1 MKLLENRGQWYK
13 GNLHLHTTMS
23 DGALTPEETIDRYR
37 NAGYSFIALTDHRQE
52 NPAWQDRDFV
62 VLTGAEYDTGDPA
75 SSMPLYH
82 ILGIGMEQTP
92 RILYR
97 ESYETRHP
105 WPPAQEIINEIRA
118 AGGLAILAHPAW
130 SVMDPEE
137 MLQLHGFSAAEI
149 YNTNCGIPMYPDR
162 ADSSRYFDIWAKNG
176 RLVRAVAVD
185 DAHEYEGEECTSYVM
200 VNATHLSERAI
211 MEALRNGDYY
221 ASQGPEIYDIELE
234 DEQIVVEFSDD
245 VETVL
250 FLTNSP
256 WGRNTVQ
263 IFEPAGRSI
272 FEPRLRANGGRG
284 RRTARYVA
292 DRSERYVRI
301 ELIGRDGARAWSY
314 PYSLKEF

>member
-23 DGALTPEETIDRYR
+23 DGALTPEEVIDRYR

-52 NPAWQDRDFV
+52 NPAWEDRDFV

-82 ILGIGMEQTP
+82 ILGIGMEQIP
-92 RILYR
+92 RIRYR
-97 ESYETRHP
+97 ESYEARHP
-105 WPPAQEIINEIRA
+105 WPTAQEIINAIRD

-149 YNTNCGIPMYPDR
+149 YNTNCGIPIYPDR

-176 RLVRAVAVD
+176 KLVRAVAAD
-185 DAHEYEGEECTSYVM
+185 DAHDYEGEECTSYIM
-200 VNATHLSERAI
+200 VNAAHLSERAI

-256 WGRNTVQ
+256 WGRNNIQ
-263 IFEPAGRSI
+263 FFEPAGRSI
-272 FEPRLRANGGRG
+272 FEPRIRVNGGRG
-284 RRTARYVA
+284 RRTARYIA
-292 DRSERYVRI
+292 DRSEKFIRI
-301 ELIGRDGARAWSY
+301 ELIGRDGARAWSS
-314 PYSLKEF
+314 PYSLREF